1 MRCASQRSP
10 SDRRQ
15 KRRLTRPL
23 RIPTVHSITTRVFAP
38 HPARILPLL
47 VSTHVSV
54 RLAETNR
61 VCFENDLSDYDVT
74 IILTT
79 IHSLVGQAEDELV
92 ERVRTGKG
100 DERRLDHT
108 CYTYMYVMT
117 ASCFEPR
124 CEFFVG
130 YNTCTVKVKRRLSC
144 MVCCFF
150 CVCVHL
156 KQPSSVH
163 ILYTQFTFRNVV
175 SVHVHVCTLIYSLYI
190 CIDAAML
197 AVVVVALHL
206 HVREFCCDC
215 WLAA

>member
-61 VCFENDLSDYDVT
+61 VCFENVLSDYDVT

-150 CVCVHL
+150 LCVCAFEAAIFCTYTVHTVYFQECRL
-156 KQPSSVH
+156 STCTCMYVDLFIVYLHRCCNVGCCCGRPA
-163 ILYTQFTFRNVV
+163 FT
-175 SVHVHVCTLIYSLYI
+175 CT
-190 CIDAAML
+190 
-197 AVVVVALHL
+197 
-206 HVREFCCDC
+206 
-215 WLAA
+215 